1 MGTTDPTPSRLM
13 DVGDAGMAK
22 MLVTISDI
30 GSRHDFTTFI
40 LHLFDICIHHQH
52 LEDVQRK
59 FYISHQHRCSGATK
73 SHLVG
78 ALVVNL

>member
-1 MGTTDPTPSRLM
+1 M

-52 LEDVQRK
+52 LEDVQKK
-59 FYISHQHRCSGATK
+59 FYISHQHNVINIAVAVK
-73 SHLVG
+73 QNHIWLE
-78 ALVVNL
+78 L